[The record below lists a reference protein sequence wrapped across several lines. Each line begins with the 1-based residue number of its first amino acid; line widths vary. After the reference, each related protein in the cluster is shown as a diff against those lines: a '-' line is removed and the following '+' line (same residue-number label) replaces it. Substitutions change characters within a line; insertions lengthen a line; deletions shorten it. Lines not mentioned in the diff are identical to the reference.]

1 MDSFKLSGS
10 DSITDD
16 SAMLAAGVTIGEL
29 TLGGVCTGLALGVT
43 SGVGMGLP
51 GAKVCRKSNRKK

>member
-10 DSITDD
+10 DSIKED
-16 SAMLAAGVTIGEL
+16 SAILAGGVAIGEL

-51 GAKVCRKSNRKK
+51 GTKVCKKRNRKE